1 MDWSS
6 PTRSLET
13 DLSSGLEVVVVEPGS
28 RPASNVC
35 LRWNWIRRIDSSQ
48 SVIRKASPSPRSSTA
63 LAYFE
68 PRMRPTTFVSLSQV
82 SRCQQSQSHWVM
94 KSF

>member
-13 DLSSGLEVVVVEPGS
+13 DLSSGRSKSSSPGVA
-28 RPASNVC
+28 PASNVC